1 MPVSQGQPEYI
12 LPKNDFEHA
21 ISGTLATSKDSA
33 LHLYTN
39 RVLVP
44 VATEDRLCCPLITG
58 SPMNHGNYDVEPDQK
73 INWQIIKII
82 WPYLMEYRNR
92 VLLALGFL
100 ILAKLANVAGPFILK
115 DIVDALQSDTSKL
128 IAVPLALVFAYG
140 FSRFANVLFGELRD
154 TVFGRVTEHA
164 MRRLGLKVFRH
175 LHNLDLEYHLNRR
188 TGGLSRDIERGTT
201 GISFL
206 MRFFIFN
213 IVPTFIEIFMVVGIF
228 LFKYGWGFAL
238 ITTVAVITYVSFS
251 IVATEWRTKFV
262 REANIAD
269 SASNTRAVDSLLNFE
284 TVKYFTNEEFEAQRY
299 DYELGKWELARRKN
313 RLSLFSLNGGQALII
328 ATAMTAMMWLA
339 SYRITADEM
348 TLGDF
353 VLINAFMIQLFMPL
367 NFLGFVYRE
376 IKGSMANIEK
386 MLHLLELSPSVNDKP
401 GATPLKA
408 NNGAIEFND
417 VSFSYHPEREIL
429 RKVSFSI
436 ESGQTVAVVGASGAG
451 KSTLVKLLFRFY
463 DLTGGRITIGGE
475 DISDVEK
482 NSLRQSIGIVP
493 QDTVLFNDSLF
504 ENVRYGRPDATDEE
518 VSHAISLAHLDD
530 FIRQLPK
537 GHHTTVGERGLKLSG
552 GEKQRVAIARTILKR
567 SPILVFDEAT
577 SSLDSKSEQA
587 ILKALKEVSQGHTS
601 LVIAHRLS
609 TIVDADK
616 IVVLDQGSVVEQG
629 SHDELLAHRGYYAD
643 LWFAQQKDQQQ

>member
-1 MPVSQGQPEYI
+1 
-12 LPKNDFEHA
+12 
-21 ISGTLATSKDSA
+21 
-33 LHLYTN
+33 
-39 RVLVP
+39 
-44 VATEDRLCCPLITG
+44 
-58 SPMNHGNYDVEPDQK
+58 MNHGNYDDEPNQK
-73 INWQIIKII
+73 INWQIIRIV
-82 WPYLMEYRNR
+82 WPYLMEYRSR
-92 VLLALGFL
+92 VLLALGCL
-100 ILAKLANVAGPFILK
+100 IFAKVASVMGPFILK
-115 DIVDALQSDTSKL
+115 YIVDALQSDTSKL
-128 IAVPLALVFAYG
+128 IAVPLALVLAYG
-140 FSRFANVLFGELRD
+140 FARFANVLFGELRD
-154 TVFGRVTEHA
+154 TIFGRVTERA
-164 MRRLGLKVFRH
+164 MRKIGLEIFRH

-213 IVPTFIEIFMVVGIF
+213 IVPTFIEIFMVVGIL

-238 ITTVAVITYVSFS
+238 ITTVAVVAYVSFS

-269 SASNTRAVDSLLNFE
+269 SATNTRAVDSLLNFE
-284 TVKYFTNEEFEAQRY
+284 TVKYFTNEEFEAERY

-339 SYRITADEM
+339 TSRVASGTM

-353 VLINAFMIQLFMPL
+353 VLINAFMIQLFLPL

-386 MLHLLELSPSVNDKP
+386 MLHLLEVSPSVNDKP
-401 GATPLKA
+401 EAKPLKHSA
-408 NNGAIEFND
+408 GNIEFSD
-417 VSFSYHPEREIL
+417 VSFSYQTDRKIL
-429 RKVSFSI
+429 SNVSFSI
-436 ESGQTVAVVGASGAG
+436 KSGETVAVVGASGAG

-463 DLTGGRITIGGE
+463 DLNGGKITIGGE
-475 DISDVEK
+475 DISDVSK
-482 NSLRQSIGIVP
+482 KSLRQSIGIVP

-504 ENVRYGRPDATDEE
+504 ENVRYGRPGASDED
-518 VSHAISLAHLDD
+518 VSQAIQLAHLDG
-530 FIRQLPK
+530 FIRQLPE
-537 GHHTTVGERGLKLSG
+537 GHHTKVGERGLKLSG

-567 SPILVFDEAT
+567 SPILIFDEAT

-609 TIVDADK
+609 TIIDADK

-629 SHDELLAHRGYYAD
+629 SHEQLLSHRERYAE
-643 LWFAQQKDQQQ
+643 LWFAQQKEQQ

>member
-1 MPVSQGQPEYI
+1 
-12 LPKNDFEHA
+12 
-21 ISGTLATSKDSA
+21 
-33 LHLYTN
+33 
-39 RVLVP
+39 
-44 VATEDRLCCPLITG
+44 
-58 SPMNHGNYDVEPDQK
+58 MNHGNYDDEPNQK
-73 INWQIIKII
+73 INWHIIRIV
-82 WPYLMEYRNR
+82 WPYLMEYRSR
-92 VLLALGFL
+92 VLLALGCL
-100 ILAKLANVAGPFILK
+100 IFAKVASVMGPFILK
-115 DIVDALQSDTSKL
+115 YIVDALQSDTSKL
-128 IAVPLALVFAYG
+128 MAVPLALVLAYG
-140 FSRFANVLFGELRD
+140 FARFANVLFGELRD
-154 TVFGRVTEHA
+154 TIFGRVTERA
-164 MRRLGLKVFRH
+164 MRKIGLEVFRH

-213 IVPTFIEIFMVVGIF
+213 IVPTFIEIFMVVGIL

-238 ITTVAVITYVSFS
+238 ITTVAVVAYVSFS

-269 SASNTRAVDSLLNFE
+269 SATNTRAVDSLLNFE
-284 TVKYFTNEEFEAQRY
+284 TVKYFTNEEFEAERY

-339 SYRITADEM
+339 TSRVASGTM

-353 VLINAFMIQLFMPL
+353 VLINAFMIQLFLPL

-386 MLHLLELSPSVNDKP
+386 MLHLLEVSPSVNDKP
-401 GATPLKA
+401 EAEPLKHSA
-408 NNGAIEFND
+408 GNIEFSD
-417 VSFSYHPEREIL
+417 VSFSYQADRKIL
-429 RKVSFSI
+429 SNVSFSI
-436 ESGQTVAVVGASGAG
+436 KSGETVAVVGASGAG

-463 DLTGGRITIGGE
+463 DLNGGKITIGGE
-475 DISDVEK
+475 DISDVSK
-482 NSLRQSIGIVP
+482 TSLRQSIGIVP

-504 ENVRYGRPDATDEE
+504 ENVRYGRPGASDED
-518 VSHAISLAHLDD
+518 VSQAIQLAHLDG
-530 FIRQLPK
+530 FIRQLPE
-537 GHHTTVGERGLKLSG
+537 GHHTKVGERGLKLSG

-609 TIVDADK
+609 TIIDADK

-629 SHDELLAHRGYYAD
+629 SHEQLLSHGERYAE
-643 LWFAQQKDQQQ
+643 LWFAQQKEQQ

>member
-1 MPVSQGQPEYI
+1 
-12 LPKNDFEHA
+12 
-21 ISGTLATSKDSA
+21 
-33 LHLYTN
+33 
-39 RVLVP
+39 
-44 VATEDRLCCPLITG
+44 
-58 SPMNHGNYDVEPDQK
+58 MNHGNYDVEPDQK

-82 WPYLMEYRNR
+82 WPYLMEYRSR
-92 VLLALGFL
+92 VLLALGCL
-100 ILAKLANVAGPFILK
+100 ILAKMANVVGPFILK
-115 DIVDALQSDTSKL
+115 YIVDALQSDTSKL
-128 IAVPLALVFAYG
+128 IAVPLALVLAYG
-140 FSRFANVLFGELRD
+140 FARFANVLFGELRD

-238 ITTVAVITYVSFS
+238 ITIVAVIAYVSFS
-251 IVATEWRTKFV
+251 VVATEWRTKFV

-328 ATAMTAMMWLA
+328 AAAMTAMMWLA
-339 SYRITADEM
+339 SYHVTAGTM

-353 VLINAFMIQLFMPL
+353 VLINAFMIQLFLPL

-386 MLHLLELSPSVNDKP
+386 MLHLLEISPSVNDKP
-401 GATPLKA
+401 GATPLKF
-408 NNGAIEFND
+408 NTGAIEFSD
-417 VSFSYHPEREIL
+417 VSFSYRPDREIL
-429 RKVSFSI
+429 HKVSFSI
-436 ESGQTVAVVGASGAG
+436 ESGQMVAVVGASGAG

-463 DLTGGRITIGGE
+463 DLNDGRITIGGE
-475 DISDVEK
+475 DISNVKK

-493 QDTVLFNDSLF
+493 QDTVLFNDSLL
-504 ENVRYGRPDATDEE
+504 ENVRYGRPDASDEE
-518 VSHAISLAHLDD
+518 VSQAIHLAHLDA
-530 FIRQLPK
+530 FIRQLPE
-537 GHHTTVGERGLKLSG
+537 GHHTKVGERGLKLSG

-587 ILKALKEVSQGHTS
+587 IIKALKEVSQGHTS

-616 IVVLDQGSVVEQG
+616 IVVLDQGRVVEQG
-629 SHDELLAHRGYYAD
+629 SHDQLLAHPGHYAE
-643 LWFAQQKDQQQ
+643 LWFAQQKEQQE